1 MYYSLWFSQN
11 SCLWIIQNKVTQI
24 KLNAWVMKMYVFSQ
38 NLIILVE
45 LKLTWSFQIEAG
57 CRGCRGL
64 CCRSGVSQW
73 FTTGVLDRWGEQT
86 HAAERV
92 WPEGEFKLE
101 GQEGRTSPRLYSH
114 LQTKCFT
121 HTHTKYTNVIVLSFS
136 LVTSCFI
143 LKGSLLMCIIFYF
156 LSLTLSA
163 FL

>member
-1 MYYSLWFSQN
+1 MYYSLWFGQN
-11 SCLWIIQNKVTQI
+11 SCLCIIQNKVTQI

-57 CRGCRGL
+57 RRGCRGL
-64 CCRSGVSQW
+64 CCRSVWVSDSLQVCW
-73 FTTGVLDRWGEQT
+73 TG
-86 HAAERV
+86 
-92 WPEGEFKLE
+92 EGSRHMQLWEFDLKVSSNLK
-101 GQEGRTSPRLYSH
+101 GKKEGRRPVFILTCKQSAS
-114 LQTKCFT
+114 

-143 LKGSLLMCIIFYF
+143 LKGSLPMCIIFYF